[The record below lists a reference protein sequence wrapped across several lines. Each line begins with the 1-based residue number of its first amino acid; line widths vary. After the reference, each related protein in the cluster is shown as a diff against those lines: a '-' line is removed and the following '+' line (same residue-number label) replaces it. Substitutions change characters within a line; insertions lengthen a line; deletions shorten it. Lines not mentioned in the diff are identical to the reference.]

1 MAFKTSDKKQLLINK
16 VREERKKRQNVTGT
30 DSPHV
35 TIIQDIAEQ
44 GSSES
49 NAAGNGQAKS
59 ANEQIDED
67 QSLISI
73 ERETVYRYEIIYF
86 DSRRH
91 RLLKI
96 LIIIIFFLTTFIDM
110 NMLKFIEGFWANVK
124 LLNDLLVAEIFEF
137 FLQIVILLTTM
148 LLLLIA
154 LLANVAIFVY
164 LTLPRNIIFK

>member
-1 MAFKTSDKKQLLINK
+1 MVDAFRAGKTGNRARKAFTFI
-16 VREERKKRQNVTGT
+16 REERKKRQNVTGT

-49 NAAGNGQAKS
+49 NAAGNDQAKS

-96 LIIIIFFLTTFIDM
+96 LSNDPGKVESNFFRYAATVLSPHRNVLIFTQRMHKPTERPFT
-110 NMLKFIEGFWANVK
+110 
-124 LLNDLLVAEIFEF
+124 
-137 FLQIVILLTTM
+137 
-148 LLLLIA
+148 
-154 LLANVAIFVY
+154 
-164 LTLPRNIIFK
+164 R

>member
-49 NAAGNGQAKS
+49 NAAGNDQAKS
-59 ANEQIDED
+59 ANEEIDED

-91 RLLKI
+91 RLLK
-96 LIIIIFFLTTFIDM
+96 
-110 NMLKFIEGFWANVK
+110 
-124 LLNDLLVAEIFEF
+124 
-137 FLQIVILLTTM
+137 
-148 LLLLIA
+148 
-154 LLANVAIFVY
+154 
-164 LTLPRNIIFK
+164 